1 MLESKWVHVAKG
13 MLVSVL
19 QLTALLQNNIFA
31 VLLKAYCYFVKFG
44 SLAIRAVFFPE
55 LLKYE
60 GQMWLTLC
68 VFLIIIRR
76 NVNGL
81 YCRHFNVLEEC
92 KKCRARVEC
101 NCLCSRLAAIS
112 HCAPYP
118 PRPHQLTLTS
128 IHTSRLRWRE
138 AQFNLLFCLLAV
150 YCCFVLCVALTCHF
164 ITR

>member
-1 MLESKWVHVAKG
+1 
-13 MLVSVL
+13 
-19 QLTALLQNNIFA
+19 
-31 VLLKAYCYFVKFG
+31 
-44 SLAIRAVFFPE
+44 
-55 LLKYE
+55 
-60 GQMWLTLC
+60 MWLTLC

-128 IHTSRLRWRE
+128 IHTSLLRWRE

-164 ITR
+164 ITRWKTASIYWEQIFLFSTFKSCCNNRREELKTHFKN